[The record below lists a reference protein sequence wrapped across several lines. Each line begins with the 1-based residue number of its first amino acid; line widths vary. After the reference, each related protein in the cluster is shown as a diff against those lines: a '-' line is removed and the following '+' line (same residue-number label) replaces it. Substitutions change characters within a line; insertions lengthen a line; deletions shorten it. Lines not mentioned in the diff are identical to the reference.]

1 MPVNATYEFD
11 LAKKKFEQA
20 SDTKE
25 KLQGLQEMLAA
36 LPKHKGTEKIQKEL
50 KTKISK
56 YRELLKKEK
65 SIKKGSHQLSIKKE
79 GAATVCILG
88 ISNSGKSS
96 LLSKLTN
103 AKPKI
108 SEYEFTTTKPEMGII
123 DYKGIKIQLIEMPP
137 IVKNYEQMDKGPLF
151 LSFIRNGDLLIFLLN
166 LNKNQKEQLKLLY
179 SELKDNDIHKKIIIL
194 GINNKKEKFYLDT
207 KKIPKKIWNAL
218 DLIKVYTKTPGK
230 KPDYPPVALKKESKV
245 KNLAEVIH
253 KDFLK
258 INKQINRK
266 SSKIIKTSAKIWGT
280 SVKHQGVIVGLD
292 HVLEDEDIVE
302 LHLPK

>member
-151 LSFIRNGDLLIFLLN
+151 LSFIRNGDLLLFLLN

-179 SELKDNDIHKKIIIL
+179 
-194 GINNKKEKFYLDT
+194 
-207 KKIPKKIWNAL
+207 
-218 DLIKVYTKTPGK
+218 
-230 KPDYPPVALKKESKV
+230 
-245 KNLAEVIH
+245 
-253 KDFLK
+253 
-258 INKQINRK
+258 
-266 SSKIIKTSAKIWGT
+266 
-280 SVKHQGVIVGLD
+280 
-292 HVLEDEDIVE
+292 
-302 LHLPK
+302 

>member
-1 MPVNATYEFD
+1 
-11 LAKKKFEQA
+11 
-20 SDTKE
+20 
-25 KLQGLQEMLAA
+25 
-36 LPKHKGTEKIQKEL
+36 
-50 KTKISK
+50 
-56 YRELLKKEK
+56 
-65 SIKKGSHQLSIKKE
+65 
-79 GAATVCILG
+79 
-88 ISNSGKSS
+88 
-96 LLSKLTN
+96 
-103 AKPKI
+103 
-108 SEYEFTTTKPEMGII
+108 
-123 DYKGIKIQLIEMPP
+123 
-137 IVKNYEQMDKGPLF
+137 
-151 LSFIRNGDLLIFLLN
+151 FLLN